1 MLVIGS
7 NTTEAHPVLALR
19 IKKAVRKGATL
30 VVADPRK
37 IWLTKLAKRHLQ
49 LRPGTDVWLINAM
62 MHTILEEGL
71 QDEEYIREHTEG
83 FDQVREV
90 VARYTPEEAEKVTGV
105 PAESI
110 RETAREYARERHA
123 GIFYTLGITEHACG
137 VDNIWSLANLVLMT
151 GHLGYESTGLNA
163 LRGQNNVQGLNDSGA
178 NPSYLPG
185 YQPVDD
191 PEVRRK
197 FAEAWGVRGA
207 GRRPGYRLDQIVSGL
222 HDGRVKAL
230 YLIGENPAQTE
241 PNAHHVEEGLEG
253 CEFIVSQDIFLND
266 STRKYADVVLP
277 ASSFAEKDGTFTNT
291 ERRVNRVRKALDC
304 PGEAREDWRIVCA
317 MAKALGAEWP
327 EYESP
332 EDVWNELADLCPN
345 WYGIRYPRIEEHG
358 MQWPCTDLEH
368 PGTPYLHAP
377 KPALGK
383 GRFFPVEFQPPIE
396 QPDSEFP
403 FVLTTGR
410 TLYHYNSA
418 TMTML
423 EAGVREKQEA
433 PFFEINRQDAEA
445 LGIADGE
452 VARLVSRRGELE
464 AEAHYSERVYP
475 GLVWMALHF
484 AQAKVNWLLHDVG
497 DPLIGTPEYKVSA
510 VRVEPVRC
518 REARRPPG
526 PGRVL
531 RVDAGAARPV
541 DAGGRDRRRGLPDR
555 RPRAAG
561 ADVGGASGHGA
572 ALLGA
577 AQAAGRPAA
586 AAARARRRRSPSR
599 TRSSTSRVS
608 PCRSSGRTT

>member
-1 MLVIGS
+1 VIGS

-83 FDQVREV
+83 FDQVRDV
-90 VARYTPEEAEKVTGV
+90 VARYSPEEAEKVTGV
-105 PAESI
+105 PARAT
-110 RETAREYARERHA
+110 RETAREYAREKHA
-123 GIFYTLGITEHACG
+123 AIFYTLGITEHACG
-137 VDNIWSLANLVLMT
+137 VDNIWSLSNLVLMT

-185 YQPVDD
+185 YQPIED

-197 FAEAWGVRGA
+197 FSEAWGVEVPA
-207 GRRPGYRLDQIVSGL
+207 TPGYRLDQIVSGL
-222 HDGRVKAL
+222 HDGRIKAL

-241 PNAHHVEEGLEG
+241 PNAHHVEQGLAS

-304 PGEAREDWRIVCA
+304 PGDAREDWRIVLA

-327 EYESP
+327 DYQSAEN
-332 EDVWNELADLCPN
+332 VWNELADLCPN
-345 WYGIRYPRIEEHG
+345 WYGIRYQRIEENG

-377 KPALGK
+377 KPALGR

-403 FVLTTGR
+403 FVLSTGR

-433 PFFEINRQDAEA
+433 PFFEINREDAEA

-452 VARLVSRRGELE
+452 LARLVSRRGELE
-464 AEAHYSERVYP
+464 AEAKYSERVYP

-510 VRVEPVRC
+510 VRVE
-518 REARRPPG
+518 
-526 PGRVL
+526 
-531 RVDAGAARPV
+531 
-541 DAGGRDRRRGLPDR
+541 
-555 RPRAAG
+555 
-561 ADVGGASGHGA
+561 
-572 ALLGA
+572 AL
-577 AQAAGRPAA
+577 
-586 AAARARRRRSPSR
+586 
-599 TRSSTSRVS
+599 
-608 PCRSSGRTT
+608 

>member
-62 MHTILEEGL
+62 MHTILEERL
-71 QDEEYIREHTEG
+71 QNEEYIREHTEG

-105 PAESI
+105 PAEAI

-191 PEVRRK
+191 PEIRRK
-197 FAEAWGVRGA
+197 FAEAWGVEVPTT
-207 GRRPGYRLDQIVSGL
+207 PGYRLDQIVSGL
-222 HDGRVKAL
+222 HDGRIKAL

-241 PNAHHVEEGLEG
+241 PNAHHVEEGLAS

-266 STRKYADVVLP
+266 STRKYAHVVLP

-317 MAKALGAEWP
+317 MAKALGADWP
-327 EYESP
+327 EYDSP

-358 MQWPCTDLEH
+358 MQWPCPDLEH

-433 PFFEINRQDAEA
+433 PFFEINREDAEA

-510 VRVEPVRC
+510 VRVEPVR
-518 REARRPPG
+518 A
-526 PGRVL
+526 
-531 RVDAGAARPV
+531 
-541 DAGGRDRRRGLPDR
+541 
-555 RPRAAG
+555 
-561 ADVGGASGHGA
+561 
-572 ALLGA
+572 
-577 AQAAGRPAA
+577 
-586 AAARARRRRSPSR
+586 
-599 TRSSTSRVS
+599 
-608 PCRSSGRTT
+608 